1 MRVVIM
7 SKISYDIFKK
17 LINEMNGKI
26 LPTTP
31 TPRYFTNLIFV
42 HNAMNQIE
50 NYISICRIII
60 K

>member
-1 MRVVIM
+1 M

-17 LINEMNGKI
+17 LINEMNDKI

-50 NYISICRIII
+50 NYISICCVII

>member
-1 MRVVIM
+1 M
-7 SKISYDIFKK
+7 SKISNDFFKK
-17 LINEMNGKI
+17 LINEMNDKI
-26 LPTTP
+26 LPT

-50 NYISICRIII
+50 NYISICCVII